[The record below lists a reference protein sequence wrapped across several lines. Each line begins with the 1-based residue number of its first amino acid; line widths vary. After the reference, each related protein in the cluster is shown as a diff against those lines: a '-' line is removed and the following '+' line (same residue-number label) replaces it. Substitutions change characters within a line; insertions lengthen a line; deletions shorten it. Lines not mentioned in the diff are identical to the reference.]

1 METAP
6 LLVTAVDHPS
16 LNGALEVFLGE
27 LRDERGCAGHRVSRA
42 RTPSPELISRLC
54 APRTMRLGVMAG
66 RRLVA
71 VASVDNDGA
80 VALAVVR
87 DHRRRGI
94 ANELMAVVQAR
105 ASAIGYPPLHRYS
118 APHARLAG

>member
-16 LNGALEVFLGE
+16 LCGAFARFLDE
-27 LRDERGCAGHRVSRA
+27 LRNERGCAGHRASVA
-42 RTPSPELISRLC
+42 RTPSAELIEQL
-54 APRTMRLGVMAG
+54 AADRTMRLGVLAG
-66 RRLVA
+66 ERLIA

-87 DHRRRGI
+87 DRRRRGI

-105 ASAIGYPPLHRYS
+105 AAAIGYPPLRRSS
-118 APHARLAG
+118 APRARLAG